1 MKMRVTLLVTLLLLL
16 GMVCW
21 AAPSESEIGA
31 PVYPGAVYNTELSA
45 GMSEGNDYKYFVFHT
60 NDSPET
66 VVRFYEQK
74 LGKKPQ
80 KLGNSYMF
88 ALKGNLPLPD
98 DGLVVEPNQMPNVT
112 HKTTFTF
119 QKQVE

>member
-1 MKMRVTLLVTLLLLL
+1 MKMRVCLVVTLLLLL
-16 GMVCW
+16 GSVCG
-21 AAPSESEIGA
+21 AAPSASEIGA
-31 PVYPGAVYNTELSA
+31 PIYPGAVFDTELSA
-45 GMSEGNDYKYFVFHT
+45 GMSEGNDYKYYVFLT
-60 NDSPET
+60 NDSPEA
-66 VVRFYEQK
+66 VASFYEQK

-88 ALKGNLPLPD
+88 ALKGNLPIPD
-98 DGLVVEPNQMPNVT
+98 DGLVVEPNPMPNKT